1 MCVISYISKN
11 AFLLNGKYRNIFSNG
26 RCLPYFNLIEEDIVP
41 DPKILQRLK
50 TELEE
55 LYDNK

>member
-1 MCVISYISKN
+1 MCVISYIFKN
-11 AFLLNGKYRNIFSNG
+11 AFLLNGKYRNMLSDG
-26 RCLPYFNLIEEDIVP
+26 RCLPYFNLIEEDIVL
-41 DPKILQRLK
+41 DPKILQHLK

>member
-1 MCVISYISKN
+1 MLSD
-11 AFLLNGKYRNIFSNG
+11 G
-26 RCLPYFNLIEEDIVP
+26 RCLPYFNLIEEDIVL